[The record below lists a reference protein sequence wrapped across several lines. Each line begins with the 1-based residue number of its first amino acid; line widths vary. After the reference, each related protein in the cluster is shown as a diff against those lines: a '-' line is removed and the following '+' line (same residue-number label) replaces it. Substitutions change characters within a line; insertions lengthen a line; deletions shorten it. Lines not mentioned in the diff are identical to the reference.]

1 MNEIRVAND
10 ISVILYFLIA
20 DMKLFK
26 WKNFLRNGV
35 IIFDISKIKGNW
47 NVSVN
52 EKILMITLRHSLNV
66 IIMRIFVWD
75 VGESSLLSNHPL
87 TNSLQMID
95 VLILVIIE
103 FLITI
108 SIQNLVWIELWPNY
122 NYYMNDKI

>member
-1 MNEIRVAND
+1 
-10 ISVILYFLIA
+10 
-20 DMKLFK
+20 
-26 WKNFLRNGV
+26 
-35 IIFDISKIKGNW
+35 
-47 NVSVN
+47 
-52 EKILMITLRHSLNV
+52 MITLRHSLNV

-108 SIQNLVWIELWPNY
+108 SIQNLVWIEL
-122 NYYMNDKI
+122 